1 MCFICKKYYMNLKG
15 IVSNKYQVCHTVFF
29 MDRKIQINK
38 SQDND
43 VPVIVSFVT
52 ICILLF
58 LGQIRKSHKFHMKM
72 PKFHTKNWRT
82 CNVLISKDE
91 V

>member
-1 MCFICKKYYMNLKG
+1 MFHLQKVFHELKG
-15 IVSNKYQVCHTVFF
+15 IVSIKYQVCNTLFF

-52 ICILLF
+52 FCILTF
-58 LGQIRKSHKFHMKM
+58 SRTDQKITQISYENAK
-72 PKFHTKNWRT
+72 
-82 CNVLISKDE
+82 ISYKKIG
-91 V
+91 VPVMF